1 MTYSPAQY
9 SPNAQTVAEFTAVM
23 RQALPYLERL
33 ILVARQFC
41 EDGDISEQ
49 ESPCSTCKEKHLGCD
64 KTCEHIERL
73 LPKEYGGKMHK
84 ERTINLNLDLI
95 GDTSISEDERDQDND
110 IKRDH
115 STLGKIHKVQSIDVF
130 SEYQKCWT
138 KFTKKQRL
146 VLFLYHKEGKSMKQI
161 AKELGKAQSTI
172 CGLLK
177 RADEREKKYDD
188 EQHEKILKLM
198 KKNKH

>member
-1 MTYSPAQY
+1 
-9 SPNAQTVAEFTAVM
+9 VM

-33 ILVARQFC
+33 ILVARQLC
-41 EDGDISEQ
+41 EDNDIAEQ
-49 ESPCSTCKEKHLGCD
+49 ESPCSTCEEKHLGCD

-84 ERTINLNLDLI
+84 EGTINLDLGLI
-95 GDTSISEDERDQDND
+95 GDASSSSGDGYGEEHDV
-110 IKRDH
+110 KRDR
-115 STLGKIHKVQSIDVF
+115 SKLRNIEKVQSKDVF

-161 AKELGKAQSTI
+161 AKELGKVQSTI

-177 RADEREKKYDD
+177 RADERKKKYDD
-188 EQHEKILKLM
+188 EQHEKILKLL
-198 KKNKH
+198 KKNKL